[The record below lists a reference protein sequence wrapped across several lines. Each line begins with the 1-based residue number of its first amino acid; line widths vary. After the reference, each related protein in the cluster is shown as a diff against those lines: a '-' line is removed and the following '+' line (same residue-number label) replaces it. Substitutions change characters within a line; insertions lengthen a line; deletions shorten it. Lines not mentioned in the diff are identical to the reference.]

1 MILRRLIQH
10 VKRQEWTA
18 IGIEFVIVVVGVFVG
33 IQAQQWSNE
42 REQRRQERVYLERVL
57 SDINL
62 SIETNE
68 LNIARLTA
76 NSDGSTLVLNS
87 LRGCSLPVAQ
97 RDAFADG
104 LSDIAKVGPSVF
116 VLSTMEEMLSAGNFS
131 IIRNQKLRDA
141 LNGLARDAKYQHN
154 IYTVISAQLA
164 SSTATTHTRVVWTYQ
179 DHKTPFDPVGWA
191 DMEIDFD
198 ALCKDKAY
206 QAAVSNA
213 RYLTNAGISLNKRA
227 IASLIGV
234 KSALEQELGVSSAH
248 NETKP

>member
-1 MILRRLIQH
+1 MLLRRVIQH
-10 VKRQEWTA
+10 VRKQEWTA
-18 IGIEFVIVVVGVFVG
+18 IGIDFVIVVVGVFVG

-42 REQRRQERVYLERVL
+42 REQRRLERVYLERVL

-76 NSDGSTLVLNS
+76 NSEGSTLVLES
-87 LRGCSLPVAQ
+87 LRRCSLPVAQ
-97 RDAFADG
+97 RDDFADG
-104 LSDIAKVGPSVF
+104 LSDVAKVGPSVF

-154 IYTVISAQLA
+154 IYAVISAQLA
-164 SSTATTHTRVVWTYQ
+164 SSTATTNTRVVWIYQ
-179 DHKTPFDPVGWA
+179 DLKTPFDPVGWA
-191 DMEIDFD
+191 DMEINFD

-227 IASLIGV
+227 ITSLVGV
-234 KSALEQELGVSSAH
+234 KSALEQELAISTAP
-248 NETKP
+248 NETTP

>member
-1 MILRRLIQH
+1 MLLRRVIQH
-10 VKRQEWTA
+10 VRKQEWTA
-18 IGIEFVIVVVGVFVG
+18 IGIDFVIVVVGVFVG

-42 REQRRQERVYLERVL
+42 REQRRLEHVYLERVL

-76 NSDGSTLVLNS
+76 NSEGSTLVLES

-97 RDAFADG
+97 QDDFADG

-154 IYTVISAQLA
+154 IYAVISAQLA
-164 SSTATTHTRVVWTYQ
+164 SSTATTNTRVVWIYQ
-179 DHKTPFDPVGWA
+179 DLKTPFDPVGWA

-227 IASLIGV
+227 ITSLVGV
-234 KSALEQELGVSSAH
+234 KSALEHELAVSTAP
-248 NETKP
+248 NETTP